1 MSRRTR
7 SFATLLATACLV
19 VVGLSPAASA
29 QSLLG
34 PTGSTGSVGA
44 LGLESAPLP
53 AVGGSTGVLTLPVP
67 AVGRTTAETG
77 VASVYPTSGETVG
90 VAKPVVIRF
99 DQPVADRARADLLA
113 ALPASALASVGVA
126 RSA

>member
-1 MSRRTR
+1 RDVQAGCPICTVTDVTYVTREVNRPSSRGPRRRRPPRYPLPRRTMSRRTR
-7 SFATLLATACLV
+7 SIATLLATASLV

-77 VASVYPTSGETVG
+77 
-90 VAKPVVIRF
+90 
-99 DQPVADRARADLLA
+99 
-113 ALPASALASVGVA
+113 
-126 RSA
+126 